1 MKFLIALLLS
11 IYNALV
17 FSYLWGWFVIDI
29 FNVPELSLLQTY
41 GLLLIVSLLKLN
53 KKDTEMQIEDIKNK
67 VNVSEYTTYSLM
79 FISISLVWGI
89 AYLITLIG

>member
-17 FSYLWGWFVIDI
+17 FSYLWAWFVVDV

-53 KKDTEMQIEDIKNK
+53 KKDIEIQIENIKNK
-67 VNVSEYTTYSLM
+67 VNVSEYTTYALM

>member
-17 FSYLWGWFVIDI
+17 FSYLWGWFVVDV

-41 GLLLIVSLLKLN
+41 GLLLIVSLLKLK

-67 VNVSEYTTYSLM
+67 VNVSEYTTYFLM
-79 FISISLVWGI
+79 FIAISLVWGI
-89 AYLITLIG
+89 GYLITLIG